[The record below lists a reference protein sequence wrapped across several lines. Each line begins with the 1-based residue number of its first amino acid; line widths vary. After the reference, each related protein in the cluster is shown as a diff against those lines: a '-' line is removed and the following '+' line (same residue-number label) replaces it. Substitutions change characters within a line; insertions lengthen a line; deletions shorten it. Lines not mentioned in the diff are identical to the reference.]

1 MIKKVIFLFLFS
13 LFSVLSFAQQ
23 TKEELQRKQQDL
35 LKEIRDLNAS
45 LKNIRNNKNRSLAN
59 YNLVKR
65 KIAAREELIQN
76 INKDLRILDNNIY
89 KNTLEISRLRK
100 ELDTLKREYARS
112 LLFAYKNRSNYDY
125 LNFIFSAST
134 FNDAIKRITYL
145 KSYRQYREQQVANI
159 EKTQDLISD
168 KIATLNSTKNEKSM
182 ALQVQNNQL
191 KDLEVDKKEQNEEV
205 NKLKTKE
212 NEFAKEI
219 RKRENDRRQMQAAI
233 SAIIKRELAE
243 ARKKAEALAKQKRA
257 AEDERRKRVA
267 EQQRQ
272 ERLARQQAAANNGS
286 NTAGTKAP
294 AAQSE
299 AADDPSVG
307 VVTTKPKT
315 NRVYS
320 DLETTDEGRA
330 LSINFEGRRGS
341 LPWPV
346 DAGVPTIHFGSY
358 TIPGTQLRGKSDGLT
373 IAVPLG
379 ASVKAVADGEVSSVF
394 DLGGEQVVTVRHG
407 KYFTSYSHLSSV
419 NVNKDQ
425 EIKSGTVIGRAAS
438 NDEGEGEVVFMV
450 TNEHSV
456 FLNPEQW
463 LRRK

>member
-1 MIKKVIFLFLFS
+1 MIKKVIFLFVFS

-35 LKEIRDLNAS
+35 LKEIRDLNAT
-45 LKNIRNNKNRSLAN
+45 LKNIRHNKNRSLAN

-89 KNTLEISRLRK
+89 KNTLEINRLRR

-112 LLFAYKNRSNYDY
+112 LVFAYKNRSNYDY

-134 FNDAIKRITYL
+134 FNDAVKRITYL

-159 EKTQDLISD
+159 EKTEDLISN
-168 KIATLNSTKNEKSM
+168 KIATLNNTKNEKSI
-182 ALQVQNNQL
+182 ALQDQNSQL
-191 KDLEVDKKEQNEEV
+191 KDLEVDRKEQNEEV
-205 NKLKTKE
+205 NKLKTQE

-257 AEDERRKRVA
+257 AEDERRKRLA

-272 ERLARQQAAANNGS
+272 ERLAKQQAAANNGGTTP
-286 NTAGTKAP
+286 TAKTPSSQTETDDEP
-294 AAQSE
+294 A
-299 AADDPSVG
+299 G
-307 VVTTKPKT
+307 VATTKPKT

-320 DLETTDEGRA
+320 DLESTDEGRA

-358 TIPGTQLRGKSDGLT
+358 TIPGTQLKGKSDGLT

-425 EIKSGTVIGRAAS
+425 EIKSGTVIGRAAA
-438 NDEGEGEVVFMV
+438 NDDGEGEVVFMV

>member
-1 MIKKVIFLFLFS
+1 MLKKIIFLVLFS
-13 LFSVLSFAQQ
+13 SFSVVLFAQQ

-35 LKEIRDLNAS
+35 LKEIRDLNAT
-45 LKNIRNNKNRSLAN
+45 LKNIRSNKKRSLAN

-76 INKDLRILDNNIY
+76 INKDLHILDNNIY
-89 KNTLEISRLRK
+89 KNTLEINRLRR

-112 LLFAYKNRSNYDY
+112 LVFAYKNRSNYDY

-134 FNDAIKRITYL
+134 FNDAVKRITYL

-159 EKTQDLISD
+159 EKTEDLISD
-168 KIATLNSTKNEKSM
+168 KIATLNSSKNEKSL
-182 ALQVQNNQL
+182 ALQDQNNQL
-191 KDLEVDKKEQNEEV
+191 KDLEVDKKEQNQEV
-205 NKLKTKE
+205 NKLKTQE
-212 NEFAKEI
+212 SEFAKEI

-243 ARKKAEALAKQKRA
+243 ARKRAEALAKQKKA
-257 AEDERRKRVA
+257 EEDERRKRLA

-272 ERLARQQAAANNGS
+272 ERLARQKQQGDANNGAKNRNDPS
-286 NTAGTKAP
+286 NSA
-294 AAQSE
+294 
-299 AADDPSVG
+299 AADEPVAS
-307 VVTTKPKT
+307 TKPKT
-315 NRVYS
+315 TRVYS
-320 DLETTDEGRA
+320 DLESTDEGKA

-358 TIPGTQLRGKSDGLT
+358 TIPGTQLKGKSDGLT

-419 NVNKDQ
+419 NVNKEQ
-425 EIKSGTVIGRAAS
+425 QVKPGTVIGRAAA
-438 NDEGEGEVVFMV
+438 NDDGEGEVVFMV

>member
-1 MIKKVIFLFLFS
+1 MIKKILLLFLFS
-13 LFSVLSFAQQ
+13 SFSVVLFAQQ

-35 LKEIRDLNAS
+35 LKEIRELNAT
-45 LKNIRNNKNRSLAN
+45 LKNIRSNKKRSLAN

-89 KNTLEISRLRK
+89 KNTLEINRLRR

-112 LLFAYKNRSNYDY
+112 LVFAYKNRSNYDY

-134 FNDAIKRITYL
+134 FNDAVKRITYL

-159 EKTQDLISD
+159 EKTEDLITD
-168 KIATLNSTKNEKSM
+168 KIATLNSSKNEKSL
-182 ALQVQNNQL
+182 ALKDQNNQL

-205 NKLKTKE
+205 NKLKSQE
-212 NEFAKEI
+212 SEFAKEI
-219 RKRENDRRQMQAAI
+219 RKRESDRRQMQAAI
-233 SAIIKRELAE
+233 STIIRRELAE
-243 ARKKAEALAKQKRA
+243 ARKKAEAVARQKRI
-257 AEDERRKRVA
+257 AEDERKKRLA

-272 ERLARQQAAANNGS
+272 ERLARQQSAGNPNNSAS
-286 NTAGTKAP
+286 NTPVTVDEP
-294 AAQSE
+294 
-299 AADDPSVG
+299 VTTG
-307 VVTTKPKT
+307 VSSTKPKT

-320 DLETTDEGRA
+320 DLESTDEGVA

-346 DAGVPTIHFGSY
+346 DAGQPTIHFGSY
-358 TIPGTQLRGKSDGLT
+358 TIPGTQLRGRSDGLT

-379 ASVKAVADGEVSSVF
+379 STVKAVADGEVSSVF
-394 DLGGEQVVTVRHG
+394 DLGGEQVVTLRHG

-425 EIKSGTVIGRAAS
+425 QVKSGTVIGRAAA
-438 NDEGEGEVVFMV
+438 NEDGEGEVVFMV